1 MTTGNSVQTAK
12 GPMIGAALLSI
23 WLAGDGCELAADD
36 MNNAEH
42 YPDHFVVGIS
52 DLDTGVNLVEK
63 LTGVR
68 PALGGTHPH
77 IGTRNALISL
87 GARTYLEI
95 IAPTPDADPAK
106 LDPVLKAQFM
116 DPLTHMDTLTPFL
129 WAVGSTDLQQTF
141 RLLQNEGLQLSEP
154 EAGSRKKPDGSLLKW
169 RASFI
174 SKPAV
179 PGLPFF
185 IEWVEPEISPPRE
198 SPAGCLLHG
207 FSVSGPESLMLEN
220 IVDRLGIETDVFA
233 AAEPGL
239 EITLTCPN
247 GKIVL

>member
-1 MTTGNSVQTAK
+1 
-12 GPMIGAALLSI
+12 
-23 WLAGDGCELAADD
+23 
-36 MNNAEH
+36 
-42 YPDHFVVGIS
+42 VVGIS
-52 DLDTGVNLVEK
+52 DLDKGVNLIER

-87 GARTYLEI
+87 GERTYLEI
-95 IAPTPDADPAK
+95 IAPDLDADPAK
-106 LDPVLKAQFM
+106 LDPALKAQFM

-129 WAVGSTDLQQTF
+129 WAVGSTDLQQTV

-154 EAGSRKKPDGSLLKW
+154 EPGSRKKPDGSLLRW

-179 PGLPFF
+179 QGLPFF
-185 IEWVEPEISPPRE
+185 IEWVEPEISPPKD
-198 SPAGCLLHG
+198 SPAGCLLQG
-207 FSVSGPESLMLEN
+207 FRVFGPESLMLEN
-220 IVDRLGIETDVFA
+220 IVERIGIEAEVFA
-233 AAEPGL
+233 ATAPGL

-247 GKIVL
+247 GQIVL